1 MSITE
6 GFLIM
11 VRMVDGLLSM
21 PILITPDGRNKSEV
35 IPGHRI
41 IFMITEIRIFTAAV
55 DQAIT
60 IMICNLILVIKA
72 FIQVEDRALQRF
84 PGLMV
89 IFVKLDIVIGFPV
102 FLVSVNLEVQGA
114 FLFFCAWNSA
124 NGRIERCLSCFW
136 KS

>member
-11 VRMVDGLLSM
+11 VRMVDGLFSM
-21 PILITPDGRNKSEV
+21 TVFIGADRRNKPKS
-35 IPGHRI
+35 IPGDRI
-41 IFMITEIRIFTAAV
+41 IFMITEIRIFTATV
-55 DQAIT
+55 DQAIPV
-60 IMICNLILVIKA
+60 MVCDLILVIET
-72 FIQVEDRALQRF
+72 FIQFKNGILQWF
-84 PGLMV
+84 SGFV
-89 IFVKLDIVIGFPV
+89 IVLIKLDVIVSFPV